1 MPPFAS
7 KHAYAILER
16 ACQETGQV
24 APGAALLRI
33 GENAIFRLTGGSSPI
48 VVRVG
53 RDAAR
58 LPIAK
63 RELCFSRWLGG
74 NGAVP
79 VARVHEEIPD
89 QPRMVDGHPVTFW
102 RYVEPQPDRP
112 TVVDL
117 AGILRQLHAFRS
129 SPCDLPPFDPLLNV
143 RERLRRG
150 LGLTDDDQDFL
161 ASRCEAV
168 GAALPGLK
176 FVLPPGPIHG
186 DAHTGNLLGGRGAA
200 VLTDFEVCAIG
211 PREWDLV
218 PVAVGRAR
226 LGISTGQWQDFVA
239 AYGFDVCA
247 WPGFPVLRE
256 ARELGMTTWLAQN
269 AAESED
275 IAREVALRIRSLRDG
290 DHGRTW
296 TAY

>member
-1 MPPFAS
+1 MPHFTS
-7 KHAYAILER
+7 KHAYTILER
-16 ACQETGQV
+16 ACRETGE
-24 APGAALLRI
+24 AFPGAELLRI
-33 GENAIFRLTGGSSPI
+33 GENAIFRLAGTSSAI

-53 RDAAR
+53 RDAGR
-58 LPIAK
+58 LPIAE

-74 NGAVP
+74 SGAVP

-89 QPRMVDGHPVTFW
+89 QPRMVEGHPVTFW
-102 RYVEPQPDRP
+102 RYVEPHPERP

-117 AGILRQLHAFRS
+117 AGILRALHAFRA

-143 RERLRRG
+143 RARLRRG
-150 LGLTDDDQDFL
+150 LGLTADDRNFL
-161 ASRCEAV
+161 RDRCDAV
-168 GAALPGLK
+168 GAALPELE
-176 FVLPPGPIHG
+176 FVLPAGPIHG

-200 VLTDFEVCAIG
+200 VLTDFEVCATG

-226 LGISTGQWQDFVA
+226 LGISSQQWRVFVA

-247 WPGFPVLRE
+247 WPGYPVLRE

-269 AAESED
+269 AAESGA
-275 IAREVALRIRSLRDG
+275 IAREVALRIRCLRDG

-296 TAY
+296 TAF